1 MLPRNADPA
10 TIHLT
15 PTEKEWLVKMSTSFE
30 RRLSLLADG
39 PPRRAMNG
47 LVKKGLAKDILGTFW
62 EITELGQQR
71 CTSIY

>member
-1 MLPRNADPA
+1 MLPSKADPA

-30 RRLSLLADG
+30 RRLSLLVDE
-39 PPRRAMNG
+39 PPRRTMNG
-47 LVKKGLAKDILGTFW
+47 LVKKGLAKDIMGTFW
-62 EITELGQQR
+62 ELTELGQQR